1 MWRVASVAAGAEG
14 RQGRAGVSMV
24 TSERLLM
31 FYRPPGSHPL
41 SQLSIYILSRS
52 YDAYELEWILCIVR
66 VCNSCT
72 LRVVVLIHYAYHAGS
87 THT

>member
-1 MWRVASVAAGAEG
+1 VWRVASVAAGAEG

-41 SQLSIYILSRS
+41 SQLSMTPGYNPGGCIWASGGR
-52 YDAYELEWILCIVR
+52 DALGASL
-66 VCNSCT
+66 
-72 LRVVVLIHYAYHAGS
+72 LRN
-87 THT
+87 